1 MRVVLTT
8 ASLDDEDDELQ
19 VEYVLPSP
27 PTRHHTIATNLS
39 YGTGAVMLA
48 KVIQGISRLPLA
60 ATSPS
65 ATLLWHV
72 LAGVFV
78 SYREEEVM
86 LSSTLGIKVRT
97 PWPPSLSDPTLCVCV
112 CIYVSSRIC
121 YPATEATAAGFSYT
135 ALSRPRLAL
144 PILAGPPGLLLSSP
158 PEERS

>member
-19 VEYVLPSP
+19 VGYVLPSP

-39 YGTGAVMLA
+39 YGTGVVMLA

-72 LAGVFV
+72 LAEVFV
-78 SYREEEVM
+78 SYREEKVM

-97 PWPPSLSDPTLCVCV
+97 PWSPSLSDPTLCVYVCV
-112 CIYVSSRIC
+112 CVCHLVFVIPLPKQRRRAFRTRP
-121 YPATEATAAGFSYT
+121 YPV
-135 ALSRPRLAL
+135 PCWHC
-144 PILAGPPGLLLSSP
+144 
-158 PEERS
+158 RS